1 MASLSAGSALLV
13 CDDDVFSHSFTNYIQ
28 ADGIAIHR
36 VRASELIAGIT
47 TRQTDC
53 VVIDMSA
60 RSVDADLLMLAATRC
75 LFRKIPC
82 LLVSSQTRAEVK
94 PFAAVVRAA
103 DVICKH
109 DRLSEIAARLRMWV
123 ASSRVDRH
131 RESRAADR
139 TPDASQQHAFSIA

>member
-82 LLVSSQTRAEVK
+82 LLISGQTRAEVK

-123 ASSRVDRH
+123 ASSRVDRQVSAAATERTV
-131 RESRAADR
+131 RESLQ
-139 TPDASQQHAFSIA
+139 PAFSRA